1 MSREGRTPAGARIDT
16 LAVHGGQEP
25 DAATGAIQV
34 PIYLTSTFVQEGPGR
49 HKGFEYSRTQNP
61 TRFALEAAVAAL
73 EGARFGAAFAS
84 GLAATTTVL
93 SLLRGGDHVVAGD
106 DLYGGTHRLF
116 ERVLR
121 PLGLSFSYVDPR
133 RPEALEAAIEPATR
147 MVWVETPTN
156 PLLKIGDL
164 AAFGEICRRRKL
176 WLCVDNTFMS
186 PYFQRPIALG
196 ATMVVHSTT
205 KYLNGHCDVV
215 GGCVVTD
222 DAELHERI
230 KFLQNAIGAVPSP
243 LDCYLVMR
251 GLKTLALRMERHQ
264 QNALRVA
271 RFLEG
276 HPAVARVLYPGLE
289 SHPQHALARR
299 QMSGFSGMLSFEL
312 RGGLGAARRLLER
325 VRIFSC
331 AESLGGVESLIEHPA
346 LMTHAS
352 VPVEKRAELG
362 IGDGLVRL
370 SAGIE
375 HADDLVED
383 LDQALG

>member
-1 MSREGRTPAGARIDT
+1 MARDGTTPAGAHIDT
-16 LAVHGGQEP
+16 LAVHAGQAP

-34 PIYLTSTFVQEGPGR
+34 PIYLTSTYVQAGPGQ

-61 TRFALEAAVAAL
+61 TRFALEAAIAAL
-73 EGARFGAAFAS
+73 EGGRFGAAFAS

-93 SLLRGGDHVVAGD
+93 SLLENGDHVIAGD

-121 PLGLSFSYVDPR
+121 PLGLRFSYIDPR
-133 RPEALEAAIEPATR
+133 EPAALERTIEPKTR
-147 MVWVETPTN
+147 MVWIETPTN
-156 PLLKIGDL
+156 PLLKLGDL
-164 AAFGEICRRRKL
+164 GAFGEICRRRKL

-186 PYFQRPIALG
+186 PYFQRPLQFG

-215 GGCVVTD
+215 GGCAVTN
-222 DAELHERI
+222 DAEIGERL

-243 LDCYLVMR
+243 IDCYLTMR
-251 GLKTLALRMERHQ
+251 GIKTLALRMERHQ
-264 QNALRVA
+264 HNALHLA
-271 RFLEG
+271 RFLEA
-276 HPAVARVLYPGLE
+276 HPAVAHVLYPGLE
-289 SHPQHALARR
+289 SHPQHALGRR
-299 QMSGFSGMLSFEL
+299 QMSGFGGMLSFEL
-312 RGGLGAARRLLER
+312 RGGLPAARRLLER

-352 VPVEKRAELG
+352 VPADKRAALG
-362 IGDGLVRL
+362 IGDGLCRI

-383 LDQALG
+383 LRQGLQ